1 MPVLFAGP
9 AVEVAVPSRVPKGKW
24 KRQYLPRIG
33 RSINGLCSGT
43 SEAGP
48 NLIRVAAAGGCESQD
63 NEEKR
68 AEKD

>member
-1 MPVLFAGP
+1 M
-9 AVEVAVPSRVPKGKW
+9 STKGKW
-24 KRQYLPRIG
+24 KRQYLPGIG
-33 RSINGLCSGT
+33 RSINGLFFGT